1 MPGGKKDNPAC
12 NGCFECWR
20 RSGLLVLLAEKIS
33 KSPYQTLVFVIQSDT
48 TIKFRIES
56 KGAPVYCFN
65 RSRPS
70 IYNPLDLILFFY
82 KNIRDICSLCGHD
95 NVDVVHC
102 HLSDLEFIGVPGRDG
117 CMAQIG

>member
-20 RSGLLVLLAEKIS
+20 RSGFLVLLAEKTP

-48 TIKFRIES
+48 TIKSRVES
-56 KGAPVYCFN
+56 KGASVYCFN
-65 RSRPS
+65 RSRSS
-70 IYNPLDLILFFY
+70 IKLFDLIQFFY
-82 KNIRDICSLCGHD
+82 KNIRDIRFLCGHD

-102 HLSDLEFIGVPGRDG
+102 HLSDSEFIGVPGREG